1 MSSKFQTPKKELSI
15 AIVNEL
21 TTLTTAIKSS
31 ISEGR
36 KGKSAS
42 IVSNYKL
49 KKLK

>member
-42 IVSNYKL
+42 TVSNDKL

>member
-36 KGKSAS
+36 KEKSAS
-42 IVSNYKL
+42 IVSNDKL